1 MSMDDESVM
10 SESEPDVVPEADNG
24 RPKVLIVGA
33 GLGGLMLGNLLRIA
47 GVRYDIF
54 EYSKDVKPIG
64 TWGAKKTVLW
74 PYFSL
79 FLLPLFACQSLTVL
93 FPFAFFSP

>member
-1 MSMDDESVM
+1 MTIGEFEAYSEPDSDTKSVDESVT
-10 SESEPDVVPEADNG
+10 SEPESDIEPEADNG

-54 EYSKDVKPIG
+54 EFTKEVKPLG
-64 TWGAKKTVLW
+64 TRILQVCFGQL
-74 PYFSL
+74 L
-79 FLLPLFACQSLTVL
+79 FVTFCN
-93 FPFAFFSP
+93 

>member
-1 MSMDDESVM
+1 MTIDKFEDYSKSDSDTESMDESVT
-10 SESEPDVVPEADNG
+10 SVPESDIELEADNG

-54 EYSKDVKPIG
+54 EFAKEVKPLG
-64 TWGAKKTVLW
+64 TR
-74 PYFSL
+74 
-79 FLLPLFACQSLTVL
+79 FLQL
-93 FPFAFFSP
+93 